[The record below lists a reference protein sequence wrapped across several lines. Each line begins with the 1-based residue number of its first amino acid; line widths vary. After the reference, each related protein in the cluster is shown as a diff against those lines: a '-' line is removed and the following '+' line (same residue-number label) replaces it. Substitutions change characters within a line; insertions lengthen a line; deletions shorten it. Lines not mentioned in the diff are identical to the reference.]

1 LKGLIIKDLLNL
13 KKGIGTILYLIIIY
27 SFFTYTTGNSGMI
40 IGIIAFLMT
49 SFTITSMSYDDMAKW
64 DSYALAMPISRKNI
78 VLSKYLLSLLLGI
91 IGTILATICAF
102 AIVYIKGDFWGVET
116 ILELLLTAY
125 TVFAI
130 SIVYIS
136 IVIPLVYRFGVE
148 KARILMVGSFILPTG
163 IGYLLYKMGF
173 RLPSIEVLKVM
184 LYLSPLFLVL
194 ILILSSYIAYSIYNK
209 KDI

>member
-1 LKGLIIKDLLNL
+1 
-13 KKGIGTILYLIIIY
+13 
-27 SFFTYTTGNSGMI
+27 M
-40 IGIIAFLMT
+40 
-49 SFTITSMSYDDMAKW
+49 
-64 DSYALAMPISRKNI
+64 
-78 VLSKYLLSLLLGI
+78 
-91 IGTILATICAF
+91 
-102 AIVYIKGDFWGVET
+102 
-116 ILELLLTAY
+116 TAY